1 MRVLMRAVKGVLK
14 SIIYPLYEARLI
26 RRLDTNATP
35 KHVGVILDGNRRWAK
50 ANLASSQSG
59 HSAGARKIIDFL
71 SWCEESNVEV
81 VTLWMLSTD
90 NLSREK
96 SELQPLLEII
106 AETVEALSKF
116 GRWRLQVVGATE
128 LLPEW
133 LNARLADAV
142 VTSPKREELIVNLA
156 IGYGGRREITDAVRQ
171 LLQENLIKGENLESA
186 INNLSMEE
194 ISRHLYTAGQP
205 DPDLVIRTSG
215 EQRLSGFLL
224 WQSAH
229 SEFYFCEAF
238 WPDFRRLDFLR
249 ALRSYAQ
256 RNRRFGK

>member
-1 MRVLMRAVKGVLK
+1 MRLIKSIVK
-14 SIIYPLYEARLI
+14 SIIYPLYEARLF
-26 RRLDTNATP
+26 RKLDSEATP

-50 ANLASSQSG
+50 ANLASSKSG

-71 SWCEESNVEV
+71 TWCEESKVRV

-90 NLSREK
+90 NLTREK
-96 SELQPLLEII
+96 SELEPLLEII

-116 GRWRLQVVGATE
+116 GRWKLHVMGATE

-133 LNARLADAV
+133 LNVRLKDAV
-142 VTSPKREELIVNLA
+142 IKSPEREELVVNLA

-171 LLQENLIKGENLESA
+171 LLSENLHRGENLESA
-186 INNLSMEE
+186 IDKLTMEE

-249 ALRSYAQ
+249 ALRAYAQ
-256 RNRRFGK
+256 RNRRFGR

>member
-1 MRVLMRAVKGVLK
+1 MRLVKRLLK
-14 SIIYPLYEARLI
+14 SILYPLYEARLF
-26 RRLDTNATP
+26 RRLDLSATP
-35 KHVGVILDGNRRWAK
+35 EHVGVILDGNRRWAK
-50 ANLASSQSG
+50 ANLASSKSG

-71 SWCEESNVEV
+71 SWCEETNVKV

-90 NLSREK
+90 NLSRENA
-96 SELQPLLEII
+96 ELQPLLEII
-106 AETVEALSKF
+106 AEAVSGLSKF
-116 GRWRLQVVGATE
+116 GRWKLHVVGATE
-128 LLPEW
+128 LLPDW
-133 LNARLADAV
+133 LTTRLNEAV
-142 VTSPKREELIVNLA
+142 AKSPAREELIVNLA
-156 IGYGGRREITDAVRQ
+156 IGYGGRHEITDAVKQ
-171 LLQENLIKGENLESA
+171 LLKENLVKGENLESA
-186 INNLSMEE
+186 IDKMSIDE

-205 DPDLVIRTSG
+205 DPELVIRTSG

-249 ALRSYAQ
+249 ALRDYSQ

>member
-1 MRVLMRAVKGVLK
+1 MRLIKSIVK
-14 SIIYPLYEARLI
+14 SIIYPLYEARLF
-26 RRLDTNATP
+26 RKLDSEATP

-50 ANLASSQSG
+50 ANLASSKSG

-71 SWCEESNVEV
+71 TWCEESKVRV

-90 NLSREK
+90 NLTREK
-96 SELQPLLEII
+96 SELEPLLEII

-116 GRWRLQVVGATE
+116 GRWKLHVMGATE

-133 LNARLADAV
+133 LNVRLKDAV
-142 VTSPKREELIVNLA
+142 TKSPEREELAVNLA

-171 LLQENLIKGENLESA
+171 LLSENLHRGENLESA
-186 INNLSMEE
+186 IDKLTMEE

-249 ALRSYAQ
+249 ALRAYAQ
-256 RNRRFGK
+256 RNRRFGR

>member
-1 MRVLMRAVKGVLK
+1 MRLVKRVLK
-14 SIIYPLYEARLI
+14 SILYPIYELRLFKK
-26 RRLDTNATP
+26 LDLSASP

-50 ANLASSQSG
+50 ANLASSKSG
-59 HSAGARKIIDFL
+59 HSAGARKVIDFL
-71 SWCEESNVEV
+71 SWCEETNVKV

-90 NLSREK
+90 NLNRERN
-96 SELQPLLEII
+96 ELQPLLEII
-106 AETVEALSKF
+106 AETVDALSKF
-116 GRWRLQVVGATE
+116 GRWKLHVVGATE

-133 LNARLADAV
+133 LSLRLDEAV
-142 VTSPKREELIVNLA
+142 AKSPEREKLIVNLA

-171 LLQENLIKGENLESA
+171 LLKENLSKGETLESA
-186 INNLSMEE
+186 IDKMSIDE

-249 ALRSYAQ
+249 ALRAYAQ

>member
-1 MRVLMRAVKGVLK
+1 MRLVKRLLK
-14 SIIYPLYEARLI
+14 SILYPLYEVRLF
-26 RRLDTNATP
+26 RRLDLSATP
-35 KHVGVILDGNRRWAK
+35 EHVGVILDGNRRWAK
-50 ANLASSQSG
+50 ANLASSKSG

-71 SWCEESNVEV
+71 SWCEETNVKV

-90 NLSREK
+90 NLNRENA
-96 SELQPLLEII
+96 ELQPLLEII
-106 AETVEALSKF
+106 AEAVSGLSKF
-116 GRWRLQVVGATE
+116 GRWKLHVVGATE
-128 LLPEW
+128 LLPDW
-133 LNARLADAV
+133 LTARLNEAV
-142 VTSPKREELIVNLA
+142 AKSPAREELIVNLA
-156 IGYGGRREITDAVRQ
+156 IGYGGRHEITDAVRQ
-171 LLQENLIKGENLESA
+171 LLKENLAKGENLESA
-186 INNLSMEE
+186 IDKMSIDE

-249 ALRSYAQ
+249 ALRDYSQ

>member
-1 MRVLMRAVKGVLK
+1 MRLVKRLLK
-14 SIIYPLYEARLI
+14 SILYPLYEARLF
-26 RRLDTNATP
+26 RRLDLSATP
-35 KHVGVILDGNRRWAK
+35 EHVGVILDGNRRWAK
-50 ANLASSQSG
+50 ANLASSKSG

-71 SWCEESNVEV
+71 SWCEETNVKV

-90 NLSREK
+90 NLSRENA
-96 SELQPLLEII
+96 ELQPLLEII
-106 AETVEALSKF
+106 AEAVSGLSKF
-116 GRWRLQVVGATE
+116 GRWKLHVVGATE
-128 LLPEW
+128 LLPDW
-133 LNARLADAV
+133 LTTRLNEAV
-142 VTSPKREELIVNLA
+142 AKSPAREELIVNLA
-156 IGYGGRREITDAVRQ
+156 IGYGGRHEITDAVRQ
-171 LLQENLIKGENLESA
+171 LLKENFAKGENLESA
-186 INNLSMEE
+186 IDKMSIDE

-205 DPDLVIRTSG
+205 DPELVIRTSG

-249 ALRSYAQ
+249 ALRDYSQ

>member
-1 MRVLMRAVKGVLK
+1 MRLVKQVLK
-14 SIIYPLYEARLI
+14 SILYPIYELRLFKK
-26 RRLDTNATP
+26 LDLSASP

-50 ANLASSQSG
+50 ANLASSKSG
-59 HSAGARKIIDFL
+59 HSAGARKVIDFL
-71 SWCEESNVEV
+71 SWCEETNVKV

-90 NLSREK
+90 NLNRERN
-96 SELQPLLEII
+96 ELQPLLEII
-106 AETVEALSKF
+106 AETVDALSKF
-116 GRWRLQVVGATE
+116 GRWKLHIVGATE

-133 LNARLADAV
+133 LSSRLEEAV
-142 VTSPKREELIVNLA
+142 AKSPEREKLIVNLA

-171 LLQENLIKGENLESA
+171 MLKENLSKGETLESA
-186 INNLSMEE
+186 IDKMSIDE

-249 ALRSYAQ
+249 ALRAYAQ

>member
-1 MRVLMRAVKGVLK
+1 MRLVKRVLK
-14 SIIYPLYEARLI
+14 SVLYPIYELRLFKK
-26 RRLDTNATP
+26 LDLSSSP

-50 ANLASSQSG
+50 ANLASSKSG
-59 HSAGARKIIDFL
+59 HSAGARKVIDFL
-71 SWCEESNVEV
+71 SWCEETNVKV

-90 NLSREK
+90 NLNRERN
-96 SELQPLLEII
+96 ELQPLLEII
-106 AETVEALSKF
+106 AETVDALSKF
-116 GRWRLQVVGATE
+116 GRWKLHVVGATE

-133 LNARLADAV
+133 LSSRLEEAV
-142 VTSPKREELIVNLA
+142 AKSPEREKLIVNLA

-171 LLQENLIKGENLESA
+171 MLKENLSKGETLESA
-186 INNLSMEE
+186 IDKMSIDE

-249 ALRSYAQ
+249 ALRAYAQ

>member
-1 MRVLMRAVKGVLK
+1 MRLIKSIVK
-14 SIIYPLYEARLI
+14 SIIYPLYEARLS
-26 RRLDTNATP
+26 RKLDPEATP

-50 ANLASSQSG
+50 ANLASSKSG

-71 SWCEESNVEV
+71 TWCEESKVRV

-90 NLSREK
+90 NLTREK
-96 SELQPLLEII
+96 SELEPLLEII

-116 GRWRLQVVGATE
+116 GRWKLHVMGATE

-133 LNARLADAV
+133 LNVRLKDAV
-142 VTSPKREELIVNLA
+142 TKSPKREELVVNLA

-171 LLQENLIKGENLESA
+171 LLSENLHRGENLESA
-186 INNLSMEE
+186 IDKLTMEE

-249 ALRSYAQ
+249 ALRAYAQ
-256 RNRRFGK
+256 RNRRFGR

>member
-1 MRVLMRAVKGVLK
+1 MRLVKRLLK
-14 SIIYPLYEARLI
+14 SILYPLYEVRLF
-26 RRLDTNATP
+26 RRLDLSATP
-35 KHVGVILDGNRRWAK
+35 EHVGVILDGNRRWAK
-50 ANLASSQSG
+50 ANLASSKSG

-71 SWCEESNVEV
+71 SWCEETNVKV

-90 NLSREK
+90 NLNRENA
-96 SELQPLLEII
+96 ELQPLLEII
-106 AETVEALSKF
+106 AEAVFGLSKF
-116 GRWRLQVVGATE
+116 GRWKLHVVGATE
-128 LLPEW
+128 LLPDW
-133 LNARLADAV
+133 LTARLNEAV
-142 VTSPKREELIVNLA
+142 AKSPAREELIVNLA
-156 IGYGGRREITDAVRQ
+156 IGYGGRHEITDAVRQ
-171 LLQENLIKGENLESA
+171 LLKENLAKGENLESA
-186 INNLSMEE
+186 IDKMSIDE

-249 ALRSYAQ
+249 ALRDYSQ

>member
-1 MRVLMRAVKGVLK
+1 MRFIKGLLK
-14 SIIYPLYEARLI
+14 SILYPLYEARLF
-26 RRLDTNATP
+26 RKLDKAATP

-50 ANLASSQSG
+50 ANLASSKSG

-71 SWCEESNVEV
+71 NWCEEANVKV

-96 SELQPLLEII
+96 SELEPLLEII
-106 AETVEALSKF
+106 AETVEALSRS
-116 GRWRLQVVGATE
+116 GRWRLRVVGATE

-133 LNARLADAV
+133 LNVRLQQAV
-142 VTSPKREELIVNLA
+142 AKSPNREELLVNLA

-171 LLQENLIKGENLESA
+171 LLKENLSHGDNLESA
-186 INNLSMEE
+186 IEHLSIDQ

-249 ALRSYAQ
+249 ALRAYAQ

>member
-1 MRVLMRAVKGVLK
+1 MRLVKQVLK
-14 SIIYPLYEARLI
+14 SALYPIYELRLFKK
-26 RRLDTNATP
+26 LDLSSSP

-50 ANLASSQSG
+50 ANLASSKSG
-59 HSAGARKIIDFL
+59 HSAGARKVIDFL
-71 SWCEESNVEV
+71 SWCEETNVKV

-90 NLSREK
+90 NLNRERN
-96 SELQPLLEII
+96 ELQPLLEII
-106 AETVEALSKF
+106 AETVDALSKF
-116 GRWRLQVVGATE
+116 GRWKLHVVGATE

-133 LNARLADAV
+133 LSLRLDEAV
-142 VTSPKREELIVNLA
+142 AKSPEREKLIVNLA

-171 LLQENLIKGENLESA
+171 LLKENLSKGETLESA
-186 INNLSMEE
+186 IDKMSIDE

-249 ALRSYAQ
+249 ALRAYAQ

>member
-1 MRVLMRAVKGVLK
+1 MRLVKQVLK
-14 SIIYPLYEARLI
+14 SVLYPIYELRLFKK
-26 RRLDTNATP
+26 LDLSSSP

-50 ANLASSQSG
+50 ANLASSKSG
-59 HSAGARKIIDFL
+59 HSAGARKVIDFL
-71 SWCEESNVEV
+71 SWCEETNVKV

-90 NLSREK
+90 NLNRERN
-96 SELQPLLEII
+96 ELQPLLEII
-106 AETVEALSKF
+106 AETVDALSKF
-116 GRWRLQVVGATE
+116 GRWKLHVVGATE

-133 LNARLADAV
+133 LSSRLEEAV
-142 VTSPKREELIVNLA
+142 AKSPEREKLIVNLA

-171 LLQENLIKGENLESA
+171 MLKENLSKGETLESA
-186 INNLSMEE
+186 IDKMSIDE

-249 ALRSYAQ
+249 ALRAYAQ

>member
-1 MRVLMRAVKGVLK
+1 MRFLKSILK
-14 SIIYPLYEARLI
+14 SIIYPLYEARLF
-26 RRLDTNATP
+26 RKLDRQSTP

-50 ANLASSQSG
+50 ANLASSKSG

-71 SWCEESNVEV
+71 TWCEEAEVKV
-81 VTLWMLSTD
+81 VTLWMLSTE
-90 NLSREK
+90 NLTRDAN
-96 SELQPLLEII
+96 ELRQLQEII
-106 AETVEALSKF
+106 AESVEALSRF
-116 GRWRLQVVGATE
+116 GRWRLHVVGAIE
-128 LLPEW
+128 LLPDW
-133 LNARLADAV
+133 LATRLNDAV
-142 VTSPKREELIVNLA
+142 AKSPAREELVVNLA
-156 IGYGGRREITDAVRQ
+156 IGYGGRLEITDAVRQ
-171 LLQENLIKGENLESA
+171 LLKENLARGANLESA
-186 INNLSMEE
+186 IDNLSMAE

-249 ALRSYAQ
+249 ALRSYTQ

>member
-1 MRVLMRAVKGVLK
+1 MRFIKGILK
-14 SIIYPLYEARLI
+14 SIIYPLYEARLF
-26 RRLDTNATP
+26 RKLDTESTP

-50 ANLASSQSG
+50 ANLASSKRG

-71 SWCEESNVEV
+71 SWCEESKVKV

-90 NLSREK
+90 NLSRDK
-96 SELQPLLEII
+96 SELEPLLEII
-106 AETVEALSKF
+106 AETVEMLSKF
-116 GRWRLQVVGATE
+116 GRWKLRVVGATE
-128 LLPEW
+128 LLPDW
-133 LNARLADAV
+133 LNDRLVDAV
-142 VTSPKREELIVNLA
+142 ATSPKREELVVNLA

-171 LLQENLIKGENLESA
+171 LLKENLTNGENLESA
-186 INNLSMEE
+186 IDSISIDE

-249 ALRSYAQ
+249 ALRAYAQ

>member
-1 MRVLMRAVKGVLK
+1 MRLVKRVLK
-14 SIIYPLYEARLI
+14 SVLYPIYELRLFKK
-26 RRLDTNATP
+26 LDLSSSP

-50 ANLASSQSG
+50 ANLASSKSG
-59 HSAGARKIIDFL
+59 HSAGARKVIDFL
-71 SWCEESNVEV
+71 SWCEETNVKV

-90 NLSREK
+90 NLNRERN
-96 SELQPLLEII
+96 ELQPLLEII
-106 AETVEALSKF
+106 AETVDALSKF
-116 GRWRLQVVGATE
+116 GRWKLHVVGATD

-133 LNARLADAV
+133 LSSRLKEAV
-142 VTSPKREELIVNLA
+142 AKSPEREKLIVNLA

-171 LLQENLIKGENLESA
+171 LLKENLSKGETLESA
-186 INNLSMEE
+186 IDKMSIDE

-249 ALRSYAQ
+249 ALRAYAQ

>member
-1 MRVLMRAVKGVLK
+1 MRLIKSIVK
-14 SIIYPLYEARLI
+14 SIIYPLYEARLF
-26 RRLDTNATP
+26 RKLDSEATP

-50 ANLASSQSG
+50 ANLASSKSG

-71 SWCEESNVEV
+71 TWCEESKVRV

-90 NLSREK
+90 NLTREK
-96 SELQPLLEII
+96 SELEPLLEII

-116 GRWRLQVVGATE
+116 GRWKLHVMGATE

-133 LNARLADAV
+133 LNVRLKDAV
-142 VTSPKREELIVNLA
+142 TKSPEREELVVNLA

-171 LLQENLIKGENLESA
+171 LLSENLHRGENLESA
-186 INNLSMEE
+186 IDKLTMEE

-249 ALRSYAQ
+249 ALRAYAQ
-256 RNRRFGK
+256 RNRRFGR

>member
-1 MRVLMRAVKGVLK
+1 MRFIKRLLK
-14 SIIYPLYEARLI
+14 SIIYPLYEARLF
-26 RRLDTNATP
+26 RKLDSQSTP

-50 ANLASSQSG
+50 ANLASSKSG

-71 SWCEESNVEV
+71 SWCEQSKVKV

-90 NLSREK
+90 NLSRES

-106 AETVEALSKF
+106 AESVEALSQF
-116 GRWRLQVVGATE
+116 GRWKLHIVGATDI
-128 LLPEW
+128 LPDW
-133 LNARLADAV
+133 LNSRLREAV
-142 VTSPKREELIVNLA
+142 AQSPKREELIVNLA
-156 IGYGGRREITDAVRQ
+156 IGYGGRLEITDAVRK
-171 LLQENLIKGENLESA
+171 LLKENLRKGENLEAA
-186 INNLSMEE
+186 IEHLSIDE
-194 ISRHLYTAGQP
+194 ISRNLYTAGQP

-249 ALRSYAQ
+249 ALRAYSQ

>member
-1 MRVLMRAVKGVLK
+1 MRFIKGILK
-14 SIIYPLYEARLI
+14 SIIYPLYEARLF
-26 RRLDTNATP
+26 RKLDTESTP

-50 ANLASSQSG
+50 ANFASSKSG
-59 HSAGARKIIDFL
+59 HSAGARKIIDCL
-71 SWCEESNVEV
+71 SWCEESEVKV

-96 SELQPLLEII
+96 SELEPLLEII

-116 GRWRLQVVGATE
+116 GRWRLRVVGATE
-128 LLPEW
+128 LLPDW
-133 LNARLADAV
+133 LSARLNDAV
-142 VTSPKREELIVNLA
+142 ATSPNREELVVNLA

-171 LLQENLIKGENLESA
+171 LLKENLTNGENLESA
-186 INNLSMEE
+186 IDSISVDE

-224 WQSAH
+224 WQSAN

>member
-1 MRVLMRAVKGVLK
+1 MRFIKSVLK
-14 SIIYPLYEARLI
+14 SIIYPLYEARLF
-26 RRLDTNATP
+26 RKLDKSSTP

-50 ANLASSQSG
+50 ANLASSKSG
-59 HSAGARKIIDFL
+59 HSAGARKVIDFL
-71 SWCEESNVEV
+71 SWCEESKVKV

-90 NLSREK
+90 NLSRANA
-96 SELQPLLEII
+96 ELQPLLEII
-106 AETVEALSKF
+106 AETVEALSKY
-116 GRWRLQVVGATE
+116 GRWKLHVVGATE
-128 LLPEW
+128 LLPDW
-133 LNARLADAV
+133 LNTRLHDAV
-142 VTSPKREELIVNLA
+142 TKSPEREELVVNLA
-156 IGYGGRREITDAVRQ
+156 IGYGGRREITDAVRN
-171 LLQENLIKGENLESA
+171 LLRENLDQGESLEQA
-186 INNLSMEE
+186 INNMSIEE

-249 ALRSYAQ
+249 ALRSYAA

>member
-1 MRVLMRAVKGVLK
+1 MRLVKRVLKRVLYP
-14 SIIYPLYEARLI
+14 IYELRLFK
-26 RRLDTNATP
+26 RLDLSASP

-50 ANLASSQSG
+50 ANLASSKSG
-59 HSAGARKIIDFL
+59 HSAGARKVIDFL
-71 SWCEESNVEV
+71 SWCEETNVKV

-90 NLSREK
+90 NLNRERN
-96 SELQPLLEII
+96 ELQPLLEII
-106 AETVEALSKF
+106 AETVDALSKF
-116 GRWRLQVVGATE
+116 GRWKLHVVGATD

-133 LNARLADAV
+133 LSSRLEEAV
-142 VTSPKREELIVNLA
+142 AKSPEREKLIVNLA
-156 IGYGGRREITDAVRQ
+156 IGYGGRREITDAVRR
-171 LLQENLIKGENLESA
+171 LLKENLSKGETLESA
-186 INNLSMEE
+186 IDKMSMDE

-249 ALRSYAQ
+249 ALRAYAQ

>member
-1 MRVLMRAVKGVLK
+1 MRLVKRVLKRVLYP
-14 SIIYPLYEARLI
+14 IYELRLFK
-26 RRLDTNATP
+26 RLDLSASP

-50 ANLASSQSG
+50 ANLASSKSG
-59 HSAGARKIIDFL
+59 HSAGARKVIDFL
-71 SWCEESNVEV
+71 SWCEETNVKV

-90 NLSREK
+90 NLNRERN
-96 SELQPLLEII
+96 ELQPLLEII
-106 AETVEALSKF
+106 AETVDALSKF
-116 GRWRLQVVGATE
+116 GRWKLHVVGATD

-133 LNARLADAV
+133 LSTRLEEAV
-142 VTSPKREELIVNLA
+142 AKSPEREKLIFNLP
-156 IGYGGRREITDAVRQ
+156 IGYGGRREITDAVRR
-171 LLQENLIKGENLESA
+171 LLKENLSKGETLESA
-186 INNLSMEE
+186 IDKMSMDE

-249 ALRSYAQ
+249 ALRAYAQ

>member
-1 MRVLMRAVKGVLK
+1 MRLVKQVLK
-14 SIIYPLYEARLI
+14 SILYPIYELRLFKK
-26 RRLDTNATP
+26 LDLSASP

-50 ANLASSQSG
+50 ANLASSKSG
-59 HSAGARKIIDFL
+59 HSAGARKVIDFL
-71 SWCEESNVEV
+71 SWCEETNVKV

-90 NLSREK
+90 NLNRERN
-96 SELQPLLEII
+96 ELQPLLEII
-106 AETVEALSKF
+106 AETVDALSKF
-116 GRWRLQVVGATE
+116 GRWKLHVVGATE

-133 LNARLADAV
+133 LSLRLDEAV
-142 VTSPKREELIVNLA
+142 AKSPEREKLIVNLA

-171 LLQENLIKGENLESA
+171 LLKENLSKGETLESA
-186 INNLSMEE
+186 IDKMSIDE

-249 ALRSYAQ
+249 ALRAYAQ